1 MDNEVYKLYKKHK
14 VELFDMIYD
23 VCERAPL
30 PEGLSI
36 FSFALGTETEEERER
51 YNKQMEEYV
60 KTEEPKIRE
69 RLKEMG
75 FDNKKEER
83 PIKLVYEGDTKIESN
98 GDYDAT
104 VTRKLTLSEIA
115 ALFGVEE
122 VDILNG
128 KMGILTLEDSEEL

>member
-1 MDNEVYKLYKKHK
+1 MDNEIYKLYKKHK

-75 FDNKKEER
+75 FGEFLPQKS
-83 PIKLVYEGDTKIESN
+83 T
-98 GDYDAT
+98 T
-104 VTRKLTLSEIA
+104 T
-115 ALFGVEE
+115 
-122 VDILNG
+122 
-128 KMGILTLEDSEEL
+128 